1 MKHTALFAISLALSA
16 CSAIGPTSSPKFP
29 ALIRAAV
36 PPQEGEIHIVG
47 SASWYPN
54 TRGFTPLRSTLLGR
68 PSDPIPGALAI
79 TTSSLV
85 FSQWDEVAEK
95 FEPIKRIR
103 YIEIEDVSLDSF
115 GVNRRMVIRKTD
127 LSVDSFDFTRAAG
140 NLVDAEKVEEAVK
153 FVQSKKKDG

>member
-1 MKHTALFAISLALSA
+1 M
-16 CSAIGPTSSPKFP
+16 
-29 ALIRAAV
+29 
-36 PPQEGEIHIVG
+36 
-47 SASWYPN
+47 
-54 TRGFTPLRSTLLGR
+54 
-68 PSDPIPGALAI
+68 
-79 TTSSLV
+79 